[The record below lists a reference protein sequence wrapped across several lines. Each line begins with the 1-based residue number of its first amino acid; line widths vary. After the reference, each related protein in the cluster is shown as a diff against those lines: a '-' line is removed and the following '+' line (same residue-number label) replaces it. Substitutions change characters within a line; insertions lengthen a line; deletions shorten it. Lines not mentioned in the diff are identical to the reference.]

1 MKKIFA
7 LVITFALTLCTLGA
21 LTSCGGAKF
30 DENKNISVVT
40 REDGSGTKSACMEII
55 GLKGKT
61 DVSGVIV
68 GKKSHS
74 KRIGGTGLG
83 LAIVK
88 HICAIYGAD
97 LSIDSTFGE
106 GTTFTVVFKKQA

>member
-1 MKKIFA
+1 MKAVLEGKRGEGYIDTA
-7 LVITFALTLCTLGA
+7 VKMIIAGVIGA
-21 LTSCGGAKF
+21 LLLGGLYYIF
-30 DENKNISVVT
+30 NTLILP
-40 REDGSGTKSACMEII
+40 
-55 GLKGKT
+55 GLAE
-61 DVSGVIV
+61 
-68 GKKSHS
+68 
-74 KRIGGTGLG
+74 RIQGTGLG